1 MATHPL
7 FADGFKTTPYWWE
20 AATPARFDAALP
32 DHADAVVMGGGYAGL
47 NCALTLARAGVRV
60 VVVDAAEIGWGAS
73 SRNGGM
79 VSGGMK
85 VSDPKIEKLYG
96 ADVARRIRED
106 GWSSFGHIED
116 LIRREGIDCD
126 YVRSGRFVG
135 AHTPDDYAGM
145 AARAPKLREATGA
158 IVEMVPRE
166 RQREEI
172 GSDFY
177 FGGMVVEGTGSLHPA
192 KYVRALAQRVAD
204 AGATLCSHA
213 RVEGIVREGDGF
225 VVKTTRGSIQAR
237 EVMAATN
244 GYTGAVTPWLRR
256 RLIPV
261 GSYIIATEP
270 LPPEVTQRLSPKGR
284 MFSDSKKVL
293 YYFRLSPDG
302 TRVLFGGRASFRQ
315 TTPEAA
321 GPVLH
326 RFMTGVWPELA
337 QTKITHSWT
346 GNVAFTFDM
355 VPHMGVHDGVHYAMG
370 CQGSGVAMA
379 SYLGNQVALKI
390 LGRTNRP
397 CAFDGLPFPTRPL
410 YRGNP
415 WFLPIVGSWYRLS
428 DRMARFRARPN

>member
-1 MATHPL
+1 MPHPL

-32 DHADAVVMGGGYAGL
+32 DETDVAIVGGGYAGL
-47 NCALTLARAGVRV
+47 NCALTLARAGTRV
-60 VVVDAAEIGWGAS
+60 VVMDAAEIGWGAS

-79 VSGGMK
+79 VSGGLK
-85 VSDPKIEKLYG
+85 VSDPKVAKLHG
-96 ADVARRIRED
+96 EDVARRIIED
-106 GWSSFGHIED
+106 GWASFAHLED
-116 LIRREGIDCD
+116 IIRRENIQCD

-135 AHTPDDYAGM
+135 AHTPKDYAAQ
-145 AARAPKLREATGA
+145 AAKAPMLREVTGSA
-158 IVEMVPRE
+158 VEMVPRE
-166 RQREEI
+166 RQHEEI
-172 GSDFY
+172 GSDY
-177 FGGMVVEGTGSLHPA
+177 YYGGMVVEGTGALHPA
-192 KYVRALAQRVAD
+192 KYVRGLAAAAEA

-213 RVEGIVREGDGF
+213 RAESIAHDAGGF
-225 VVKTTRGSIQAR
+225 VIKTTRGSIRAR

-244 GYTGAVTPWLRR
+244 GYTGDVTPWLRR

-270 LPPEVTQRLSPKGR
+270 LAADVTRRLSPKGR

-302 TRVLFGGRASFRQ
+302 SRVLFGGRASFRQ
-315 TTPEAA
+315 TTPETAA
-321 GPVLH
+321 PVLH
-326 RFMTGVWPELA
+326 GFMTGVWPELA

-379 SYLGNQVALKI
+379 SYLGNQVALKL
-390 LGRTNRP
+390 LGRQNRP
-397 CAFDGLPFPTRPL
+397 SAFDGLPFPTRPL
-410 YRGNP
+410 YRGKP
-415 WFLPIVGSWYRLS
+415 WFLPIVGGWYRMT
-428 DRMARFRARPN
+428 DKWARWRA

>member
-1 MATHPL
+1 MAAHPL
-7 FADGFKTTPYWWE
+7 FAEGFKTTPYWWE
-20 AATPARFDAALP
+20 AAKPARFDAALP
-32 DHADAVVMGGGYAGL
+32 DQADVVVIGGGYAGL
-47 NCALTLARAGVRV
+47 NCALTLARAGTSV

-85 VSDPKIEKLYG
+85 VSDPKIEKAYG
-96 ADVARRIRED
+96 ADVARGIRED
-106 GWSSFGHIED
+106 GWSSFSHIED

-135 AHTPDDYAGM
+135 AHTPADYAGM
-145 AARAPKLREATGA
+145 AARAPKLREVTGA
-158 IVEMVPRE
+158 VVEMIPRE

-172 GSDFY
+172 GSDYY

-204 AGATLCSHA
+204 AGAVLCSHA
-213 RVEGIVREGDGF
+213 RVEGIVREGQGF
-225 VVKTTRGSIQAR
+225 VIKTTRGSLQAR

-244 GYTGAVTPWLRR
+244 GYTGGVTPWLRR

-270 LPPEVTQRLSPKGR
+270 LPAEVTRRLSPRGR

-302 TRVLFGGRASFRQ
+302 ARVLFGGRASFRQ

-321 GPVLH
+321 APVLH
-326 RFMTGVWPELA
+326 GFMTGVWPELA
-337 QTKITHSWT
+337 GTKITHSWT

-390 LGRTNRP
+390 LGRTNRQ

-428 DRMARFRARPN
+428 DRVARLRARPQ